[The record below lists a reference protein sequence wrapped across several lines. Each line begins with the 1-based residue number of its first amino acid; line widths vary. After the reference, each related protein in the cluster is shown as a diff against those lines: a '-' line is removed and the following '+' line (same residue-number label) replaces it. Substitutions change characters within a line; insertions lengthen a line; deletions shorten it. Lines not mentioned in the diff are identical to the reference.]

1 MTGPYDLA
9 SSAAETPANPTASHG
24 SPNTDAPT
32 TPHGSPNA
40 AAPAASHGS
49 PNTAAPS
56 ASHNPAVVPVP
67 AHPHGRCTDSLK
79 RTVSTTLIVF
89 SLAVVLAFAALA
101 SQLLY
106 QSYER
111 SAENRLTANAEA
123 TAQSIADKS
132 QLDAIAQLQSQV
144 VSQLRYTYI
153 ASDGTVLFD
162 SEAGTNLEN
171 HADRPEVQQAQ
182 ESGEALISR
191 YSMTLKTDQ
200 VYVAVRLDDSSTIR
214 LSEERASFV
223 SFLGGVAVPLSALI
237 VIVIVLD
244 LMVSRLLT
252 DRIMRPLNA
261 IDVDDPLSN
270 DIYEEVSPLLTRI
283 DDQRQRM
290 KQQNEALAEAENM
303 RREFSANVSHE
314 MKTPLTVISGYAEML
329 KNDMVKPQDQ
339 QRFAGLIYDEA
350 QEMRTLIDDVLTIS
364 KLEEPS
370 RADDQLETVDL
381 HAVAQTAAGRL
392 GELAREANVA
402 IRVEGEPV
410 LVLGSRT
417 LCEQMLYNL
426 ASNAIRYNKDGGS
439 VVLAT
444 SLDESGRAVASVADT
459 GMGIPPELHDK
470 IFERFYRIE
479 SSRSKTTG
487 GTGLGLA
494 IVKHAVQR
502 QGGAIEIFSHEG
514 EGTTFTLTFPLVE
527 ERRKALERRRAQ

>member
-56 ASHNPAVVPVP
+56 ASHNPAVVSVP

>member
-1 MTGPYDLA
+1 MTGPYDSA

-24 SPNTDAPT
+24 SPNAAAPT
-32 TPHGSPNA
+32 T
-40 AAPAASHGS
+40 
-49 PNTAAPS
+49 
-56 ASHNPAVVPVP
+56 SHNPAVVPAP

-123 TAQSIADKS
+123 TAQSITDKS